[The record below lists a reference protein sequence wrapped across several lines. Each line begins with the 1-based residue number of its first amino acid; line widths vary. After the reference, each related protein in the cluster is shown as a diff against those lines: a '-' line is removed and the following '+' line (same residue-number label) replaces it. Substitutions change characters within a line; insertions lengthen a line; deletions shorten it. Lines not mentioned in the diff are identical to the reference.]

1 MRTSPAGRN
10 PEDRLKRNH
19 RVVFYDIETAPSLG
33 YYFDLYKEGNIVS
46 TVQSWFMLSFAY
58 KVQGEKKIHYHCLAD
73 YPGYNKDKTDDKALV
88 ADLHRLV
95 FSSADCLVGHNIDRF
110 DSRKAKAR
118 FLAHGLAPPPPV
130 KTIDTLK
137 LARRVFKLDS
147 NRLAAVGE
155 YLGLGGKAV
164 TTGWK
169 LWEACI
175 AGDRAAWK
183 QMGIYNKRDV
193 DLLEQV
199 YDRLAPWQPTAPYL
213 GAAGC
218 PSCYSDRVQQR
229 GFNISRSGKR
239 PRFHCQ
245 DCSHWFAGK
254 CHEKSSKPST
264 TQAKK
269 IATLQRRGG

>member
-1 MRTSPAGRN
+1 
-10 PEDRLKRNH
+10 LKRNH